1 MTTIKRITLALLIIL
16 LVGMLVTF
24 LLGGFMPLFSIA
36 LALLFA
42 YYALIYFLTRV
53 LTANKRNSYLLF
65 LLLVL
70 PLIWAVM
77 DLEGFINFLLDG
89 VHLDMK

>member
-1 MTTIKRITLALLIIL
+1 MNLIKGTTLVLLTIL
-16 LVGMLVTF
+16 LVGILIT
-24 LLGGFMPLFSIA
+24 LLMGGYMPLFSIA

-42 YYALIYFLTRV
+42 YYALIYFLTRM